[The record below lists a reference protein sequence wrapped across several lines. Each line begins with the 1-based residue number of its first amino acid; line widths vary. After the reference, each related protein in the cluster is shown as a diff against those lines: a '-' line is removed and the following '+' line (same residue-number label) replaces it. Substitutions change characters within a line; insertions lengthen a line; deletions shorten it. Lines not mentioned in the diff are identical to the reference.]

1 MEWKDIETNWSEY
14 KLNARR
20 RWSRLTLEDLDAI
33 GGRREQ
39 LAGKIREAYGIPDVE
54 AERQLAAWHAALRD
68 VNPLR

>member
-20 RWSRLTLEDLDAI
+20 RWSRLTLDDLGAI
-33 GGRREQ
+33 AGRREQ
-39 LAGKIREAYGIPDVE
+39 LVGKIREAYGIPEAE